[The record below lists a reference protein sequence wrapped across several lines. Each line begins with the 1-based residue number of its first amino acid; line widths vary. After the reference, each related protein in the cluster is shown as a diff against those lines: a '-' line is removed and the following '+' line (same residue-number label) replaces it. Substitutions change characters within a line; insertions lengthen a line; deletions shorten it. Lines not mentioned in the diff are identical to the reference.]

1 MPKDFIDGPIGAAR
15 RFTARYWHHAIY
27 LSTIAIWI
35 WSVGNSALGRIA
47 TDINEQLTADV
58 SLLKF
63 GVGPML
69 FVLWFMH
76 ERVLRTDQTV
86 QRVETKLDPVI
97 SGFTTVQSMEEA
109 AKAITAI
116 VSSLGSDESANIDFF
131 GHNLTRAKDY
141 VATIVCA
148 PGPVKKL
155 VFRILAVDPTVD
167 PSLPPLS
174 YFGVAKEVKTSLKF
188 IQGSLR
194 SSLSKFRKL
203 TRKVNIEVRAY
214 QIYPYIGG
222 FRVNIPC
229 RETTYFFVAAVG
241 IHQNSKEPGWYDKYV
256 PATVRTSEG
265 ELDSESCPPINFYF
279 AELYTALFE
288 FVLEKESKPYCTL
301 DFPANSEFTYQ
312 PPFNCVDETTSG
324 QNKAVNPSGGSGES

>member
-1 MPKDFIDGPIGAAR
+1 M
-15 RFTARYWHHAIY
+15 
-27 LSTIAIWI
+27 
-35 WSVGNSALGRIA
+35 WSVGNSAIGRIA
-47 TDINEQLTADV
+47 TDKNQLLTANKGADAVGSIANGIVQQLTADV

-63 GVGPML
+63 SIGPML
-69 FVLWFMH
+69 LVLWFMH

-86 QRVETKLDPVI
+86 QRIETKLDPVV

-116 VSSLGSDESANIDFF
+116 VSSLGSDESASIDFF

-141 VATIVCA
+141 VASIVCA
-148 PGPVKKL
+148 PGPVKNL
-155 VFRILAVDPTVD
+155 GFRILAVDPNVD

-174 YFGVAKEVKTSLKF
+174 YFGVAKEVKTSLKY

-203 TRKVNIEVRAY
+203 TRKVKIEVRAY
-214 QIYPYIGG
+214 RTYPYIGG
-222 FRVNIPC
+222 FRVNIPS

-288 FVLEKESKPYCTL
+288 YVVDKESKPYCAL
-301 DFPANSEFTYQ
+301 DFPANAEFTYYD
-312 PPFNCVDETTSG
+312 PFKGVDETSSG
-324 QNKAVNPSGGSGES
+324 QNKAVNPSGGSGEP